1 MQDLKRSTNQSS
13 VGSKIISLAKLTNCS
28 QLSNLSQIY
37 LLFLIFNVFE
47 TSTRIKGVRIAFT
60 IIPPI
65 FKDRQTDFD
74 KMLTGVSPFDRMS
87 WRPEFLHSV
96 NSKIFGEKLDKLCK
110 HNDDNG
116 NNVDNSVTDNDNND
130 DDDNGNDDDNDD
142 DVSSFCKLCV
152 RVHGVAEELRPRLDN
167 FQLHSNLFKP

>member
-47 TSTRIKGVRIAFT
+47 TSTRIKVVRIAFT

-110 HNDDNG
+110 HND
-116 NNVDNSVTDNDNND
+116 ND
-130 DDDNGNDDDNDD
+130 DDDDENNSNDYNDEDNGDDEGNDGNYNDN
-142 DVSSFCKLCV
+142 DVSSF
-152 RVHGVAEELRPRLDN
+152 
-167 FQLHSNLFKP
+167 

>member
-116 NNVDNSVTDNDNND
+116 NNVDNSVTDNDN
-130 DDDNGNDDDNDD
+130 

-167 FQLHSNLFKP
+167 LQLHSNLFKP